1 MRISLAPVLKSG
13 DKRTAKSPVSSQVL
27 VSLLRS
33 SLWPLPDAKLFE
45 GTGGT
50 IAGTGQ
56 FLKSMADD
64 VLVVL
69 ADPEGSGLYNKVS
82 QAFSN

>member
-1 MRISLAPVLKSG
+1 M
-13 DKRTAKSPVSSQVL
+13 PVSL
-27 VSLLRS
+27 ILS
-33 SLWPLPDAKLFE
+33 SLWPLSDVKFSE

-56 FLKSMADD
+56 FLKSMSDN

-69 ADPEGSGLYNKVS
+69 ADPEGSGLYNKVKRLC
-82 QAFSN
+82 FNSN

>member
-1 MRISLAPVLKSG
+1 MRISLAPVLKYG
-13 DKRTAKSPVSSQVL
+13 GRRTVKSSVSSLVPVSLQ
-27 VSLLRS
+27 S
-33 SLWPLPDAKLFE
+33 SPLQPLSDAMLPE

-64 VLVVL
+64 ILVAL

-82 QAFSN
+82 

>member
-1 MRISLAPVLKSG
+1 MRILLAPVLKYG
-13 DKRTAKSPVSSQVL
+13 GRRTVKSSVSSLVPVSLQLS
-27 VSLLRS
+27 
-33 SLWPLPDAKLFE
+33 PLQPLFDAKLPE

-64 VLVVL
+64 ILVAL
-69 ADPEGSGLYNKVS
+69 ADPEGSGLHNKVS
-82 QAFSN
+82 